1 MLSET
6 SFGREGDHSMGIG
19 GVTSTNS
26 VSGMQMM
33 TAGSTDQKSKSI
45 QNEITTATQQ
55 MQQLSSKEDLSVI
68 EKANER
74 KNLKKEIASLNTELK
89 QHQDELRKSQKREIL
104 LAQLRED
111 QGPTK
116 EDEAKDKIQAKE
128 TSSEKAD
135 EKNLS
140 ADKQQTGRQD
150 SVILQNSDGTVILK
164 GESNQGEKLG
174 VDTANTPDDETEEDI
189 AEKETKSADDDRD
202 ADVGLSRKEVY
213 AMASAD
219 ASVQQA
225 NGQGNVIAR
234 TRDGIAVL
242 KGEMNQDEMRGV
254 NTDRKQAELKKME
267 QQEQNA
273 IAFQSAILGEANR
286 TMQSAA
292 KTPKVTGIKDDIQAD
307 AANNAYINALKVSQA
322 EDQATQQRLFVS
334 VG

>member
-45 QNEITTATQQ
+45 QDEITTATQQ
-55 MQQLSSKEDLSVI
+55 MQKLSSKEDLSVS

-74 KNLKKEIASLNTELK
+74 KDLKKEIASLNTELK
-89 QHQDELRKSQKREIL
+89 QHQDELRRSQKREIM
-104 LAQLRED
+104 LAKLQED
-111 QGPTK
+111 QEPKK
-116 EDEAKDKIQAKE
+116 EDEAKDKIQSKE

-135 EKNLS
+135 EKNQS
-140 ADKQQTGRQD
+140 ADKQQTGRQG

-164 GESNQGEKLG
+164 GESNQGENRG
-174 VDTANTPDDETEEDI
+174 IDTANTPNEEADKDI
-189 AEKETKSADDDRD
+189 AEKETKSADDDQD
-202 ADVGLSRKEVY
+202 TDTGLSRKKVY
-213 AMASAD
+213 AMVSAD

-225 NGQGNVIAR
+225 NGQGSVIAR

-273 IAFQSAILGEANR
+273 IAFQSAILGEANN

-292 KTPKVTGIKDDIQAD
+292 KTPKVTGIKDNTQEN
-307 AANNAYINALKVSQA
+307 AANNAYINALKVSQ
-322 EDQATQQRLFVS
+322 EEGQAAQQRLFVS

>member
-45 QNEITTATQQ
+45 QDEITTATQQ
-55 MQQLSSKEDLSVI
+55 MQKLSSKEDLSVN

-74 KNLKKEIASLNTELK
+74 KDLKKEIASLNTELK
-89 QHQDELRKSQKREIL
+89 QHQDELRRSQKREIM
-104 LAQLRED
+104 LAQLQED
-111 QGPTK
+111 QGPKK
-116 EDEAKDKIQAKE
+116 EDEAKEKIQSKE

-140 ADKQQTGRQD
+140 ADKQQTGRQG

-164 GESNQGEKLG
+164 ESNQGEKLG
-174 VDTANTPDDETEEDI
+174 VDTANTPDEEAEEDI

-202 ADVGLSRKEVY
+202 ADAGLSRKEVY

-254 NTDRKQAELKKME
+254 NTDRKQAELEKME

-292 KTPKVTGIKDDIQAD
+292 KTPKVTGIKDNPQED
-307 AANNAYINALKVSQA
+307 AANNAYINALKVSQEEGLA
-322 EDQATQQRLFVS
+322 AQQRLFVS

>member
-33 TAGSTDQKSKSI
+33 TAASTDQKSRSI

-55 MQQLSSKEDLSVI
+55 MQKLSSKEDLSVN
-68 EKANER
+68 EKANEQ

-89 QHQDELRKSQKREIL
+89 QHQDELRRSQKREIM
-104 LAQLRED
+104 LAKLQED
-111 QGPTK
+111 QGPAK
-116 EDEAKDKIQAKE
+116 EDEAKEKIQSKE

-135 EKNLS
+135 EKNLP
-140 ADKQQTGRQD
+140 ADKQQTGHQGSIIFQD
-150 SVILQNSDGTVILK
+150 SDGTVILK
-164 GESNQGEKLG
+164 ESNQGEKLG
-174 VDTANTPDDETEEDI
+174 VDTANTPNEEAEEDI

-202 ADVGLSRKEVY
+202 ADAGLSRKEVY

-225 NGQGNVIAR
+225 NGQGSVIAR

-254 NTDRKQAELKKME
+254 NTDRKQAELEKME

-292 KTPKVTGIKDDIQAD
+292 KTPKVTGIEDNAQEN
-307 AANNAYINALKVSQA
+307 AANNAYINALRVSQ
-322 EDQATQQRLFVS
+322 EEGQAAQQRLFVS

>member
-1 MLSET
+1 
-6 SFGREGDHSMGIG
+6 MGIG

-33 TAGSTDQKSKSI
+33 TAGSTDQKSKSL

-55 MQQLSSKEDLSVI
+55 MQKLASKEDLSVN
-68 EKANER
+68 EKATER

-89 QHQDELRKSQKREIL
+89 QHQDELRRSQKREIM
-104 LAQLRED
+104 LARLQED
-111 QGPTK
+111 QGLTK
-116 EDEAKDKIQAKE
+116 EDDAKDKIQSKE
-128 TSSEKAD
+128 PSSEKAD
-135 EKNLS
+135 EKNLP
-140 ADKQQTGRQD
+140 ADKQQTGRQG

-164 GESNQGEKLG
+164 GEANQGENRG
-174 VDTANTPDDETEEDI
+174 VDTADTPNDEAGEDI
-189 AEKETKSADDDRD
+189 AEEETKSADNERD
-202 ADVGLSRKEVY
+202 TDTGLSRKAVY

-219 ASVQQA
+219 ASVEQA

-242 KGEMNQDEMRGV
+242 KGEMNQDEMRDV

-292 KTPKVTGIKDDIQAD
+292 KTPKVTGIKDNSQED
-307 AANNAYINALKVSQA
+307 AANNAYINALKASQ
-322 EDQATQQRLFVS
+322 EEGQAAQQRLFIS